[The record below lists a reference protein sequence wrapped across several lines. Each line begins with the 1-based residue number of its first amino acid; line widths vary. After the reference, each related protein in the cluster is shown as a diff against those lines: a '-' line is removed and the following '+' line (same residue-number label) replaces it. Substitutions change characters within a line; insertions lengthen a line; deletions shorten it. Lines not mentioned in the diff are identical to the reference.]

1 MKLLT
6 PSGRWG
12 YRRRILLDLVVLLAA
27 GALLWGGAGFPLP
40 RGMTFRAME
49 RQRLLEPSEVVLETE
64 VSGGWP
70 VTVGLTDNRIHA
82 AATTLDRFYS
92 WDRTGEPQLILLP
105 SEPSETIAL
114 AAVDVPEGTV
124 SARLDLTLCL
134 RDAGKWNPA
143 GLSLHYTVEGVRTG
157 GGFLFTPEPQ
167 ADTADSDLAQTED
180 FLLDYGYY
188 AYLYRDLPPYTLTF
202 YDADGAVL
210 AVCETP

>member
-6 PSGRWG
+6 PSGRRG

-105 SEPSETIAL
+105 GNLAETPVF
-114 AAVDVPEGTV
+114 AAVDAPAGTV
-124 SARLDLTLCL
+124 SASLAMEFSMEGEIDHEAVVT
-134 RDAGKWNPA
+134 AASYTAEGTPA
-143 GLSLHYTVEGVRTG
+143 GAL
-157 GGFLFTPEPQ
+157 FLFALERQ
-167 ADTADSDLAQTED
+167 ADGSDDALED
-180 FLLDYGYY
+180 AEHFWFLNGWYSSH
-188 AYLYRDLPPYTLTF
+188 YRDLPPYTLTF

-210 AVCETP
+210 AVCENP